1 MSNKKFASAKMFPVR
16 NSAGQKFK
24 SSRLHNGSASLL
36 HIFTE
41 SASTLVNLLKHAHFT
56 LSSAPQN
63 TVCFVQQ
70 QNTPLFL
77 KEKGGAGERGNFFS
91 REKKFPLSPAH
102 AHFTLI
108 ELLVVIAIIAILAAI
123 LLPALQSARER
134 GRGASCINN
143 LKQLGMSFQSYSN
156 EYDGWAPSPF
166 NQSKVPN
173 YIWLNALYRTGHI
186 PAKLWTLTHPKENY
200 NLNKVAEADRK
211 TTQVLAC
218 PSAQW
223 ENMQLRGWAS
233 GDPSNCQSDYG
244 VNDYMGGI
252 EDDNIKAMRNAGFAI
267 KRVKN
272 PSRIIMLTG
281 ARNFVITS
289 KNWYS
294 NDASTY
300 TIQFRH
306 NKSTNICAVDG
317 SVTPFTYAQ
326 SLNFKKNEN
335 LLGGYFK

>member
-1 MSNKKFASAKMFPVR
+1 MQNKKS
-16 NSAGQKFK
+16 
-24 SSRLHNGSASLL
+24 
-36 HIFTE
+36 
-41 SASTLVNLLKHAHFT
+41 
-56 LSSAPQN
+56 
-63 TVCFVQQ
+63 
-70 QNTPLFL
+70 
-77 KEKGGAGERGNFFS
+77 
-91 REKKFPLSPAH
+91 
-102 AHFTLI
+102 FTLI

-173 YIWLNALYRTGHI
+173 YIWLNALYRTGHV

-200 NLNKVAEADRK
+200 DLSKVAEADRK

-244 VNDYMGGI
+244 VNDYMGGV
-252 EDDNIKAMRNAGFAI
+252 EDGNIKAMRNAGFAI

-289 KNWYS
+289 KSWYS

-317 SVTPFTYAQ
+317 SVTPFTYTQ
-326 SLNFKKNEN
+326 SLDFKKAEN